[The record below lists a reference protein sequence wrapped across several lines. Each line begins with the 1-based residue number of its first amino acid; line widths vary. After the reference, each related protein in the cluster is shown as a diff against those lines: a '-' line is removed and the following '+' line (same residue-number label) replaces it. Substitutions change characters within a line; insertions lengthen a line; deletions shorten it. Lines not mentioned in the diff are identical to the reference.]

1 VLFYIFH
8 KIENGDIVPYI
19 KQNINISNRKAFFDY
34 EIMERLEAGVELIGT
49 EVKALREGRA
59 SFKDSYAR
67 VINGEL
73 WLVNMHISPYSN
85 GGYSNHEP
93 MRMRK
98 LLLHKKEIKRL
109 TNKSEEQGLT
119 IVPLKLYF
127 KNGRAKIEIGVARGK
142 KLHDKRQAIANKD
155 VHRDTQRELK
165 NSYRM
170 KM

>member
-1 VLFYIFH
+1 MEYLVASTR
-8 KIENGDIVPYI
+8 
-19 KQNINISNRKAFFDY
+19 QNINISNRKAFFDY
-34 EIMERLEAGVELIGT
+34 EIQEKFEAGIVLVGT

-73 WLVNMHISPYSN
+73 WLVNMHISPYAN

-98 LLLHKKEIKRL
+98 LLLHKREIKKL
-109 TNKSEEQGLT
+109 YNKSEEQGLT

-127 KNGRAKIEIGVARGK
+127 KDGRAKVEIAVARGK
-142 KLHDKRQAIANKD
+142 KLHDKRQSIADKD
-155 VHRDTQRELK
+155 MNRDAQRELK
-165 NSYRM
+165 NSYRL
-170 KM
+170 KF

>member
-1 VLFYIFH
+1 M
-8 KIENGDIVPYI
+8 PYT

-34 EIMERLEAGVELIGT
+34 EIMERLEAGIVLIGT

-67 VINGEL
+67 VLNGEL
-73 WLVNMHISPYSN
+73 WLVNMHISPYSH

-98 LLLHKKEIKRL
+98 LLLHKREIKRL
-109 TNKSEEQGLT
+109 YNKSEEQGLT

-127 KNGRAKIEIGVARGK
+127 KDGRAKVEIAVARGK
-142 KLHDKRQAIANKD
+142 KLHDKRQSIADKD
-155 VHRDTQRELK
+155 MNRDAQRELK
-165 NSYRM
+165 NSFRI
-170 KM
+170 KI

>member
-1 VLFYIFH
+1 VASTR
-8 KIENGDIVPYI
+8 
-19 KQNINISNRKAFFDY
+19 QNINISNRKAFFDY
-34 EIMERLEAGVELIGT
+34 EIQEKFEAGIVLVGT

-73 WLVNMHISPYSN
+73 WLVNMHISPYAN

-98 LLLHKKEIKRL
+98 LLLHKREIKKL
-109 TNKSEEQGLT
+109 YNKSEEQGLT

-127 KNGRAKIEIGVARGK
+127 KDGRAKVEIAVARGK
-142 KLHDKRQAIANKD
+142 KLHDKRQSIADKD
-155 VHRDTQRELK
+155 MNRDAQRELK
-165 NSYRM
+165 NSYRL
-170 KM
+170 KF

>member
-1 VLFYIFH
+1 MASTR
-8 KIENGDIVPYI
+8 
-19 KQNINISNRKAFFDY
+19 QNINISNRKAFFDY
-34 EIMERLEAGVELIGT
+34 EIQEKFEAGIVLVGT

-73 WLVNMHISPYSN
+73 WLVNMHISPYAN

-98 LLLHKKEIKRL
+98 LLLHKREIKKL
-109 TNKSEEQGLT
+109 YNKSEEQGLT

-127 KNGRAKIEIGVARGK
+127 KDGRAKVEIAVARGK
-142 KLHDKRQAIANKD
+142 KLHDKRQSIADKD
-155 VHRDTQRELK
+155 MNRDAQRELK
-165 NSYRM
+165 NSYRL
-170 KM
+170 KF